1 MDKNKD
7 NKEKLKKID
16 ILNNFKTE
24 EGEDA
29 TKYGEFVC
37 SYFAWVPLEEQKEKV
52 KKLQNITEDKWDM
65 SIRLYNK
72 TKEW

>member
-16 ILNNFKTE
+16 ILNNLNTE
-24 EGEDA
+24 VGEDA

-37 SYFAWVPLEEQKEKV
+37 SYFAWVPPEEQKEKV
-52 KKLQNITEDKWDM
+52 EKLQDITE
-65 SIRLYNK
+65 NK
-72 TKEW
+72 